1 MSDVTGRNTKG
12 QFIAGNPQAQTAA
25 LKHGLYAFKLTG
37 KIPSLRGARAL
48 MHDLDRLRKELEVI
62 TPGMN
67 VKKSLLIGQ
76 VVNARGFMRL
86 FEMYVK
92 QAGLLNP
99 RLYPRG
105 VIDFQPGFKTYL
117 SFAALQHKAL
127 LALGLN
133 TEEAEKVLTPIEYIE
148 QFDKAKA
155 KAKKKVKK

>member
-1 MSDVTGRNTKG
+1 MTDNTGRNTKG
-12 QFIAGNPQAQTAA
+12 QFIKGNPHAA
-25 LKHGLYAFKLTG
+25 VANLKHGLYAFKLTG
-37 KIPSLRGARAL
+37 KVPSLRGARAL
-48 MHDLDRLRKELEVI
+48 MHDLDRLRKELEAI

-67 VKKSLLIGQ
+67 VKKGLLIDQ
-76 VVNARGFMRL
+76 VVSARGFMRL

-117 SFAALQHKAL
+117 SFAAQQHRAIM
-127 LALGLN
+127 ALGLN
-133 TEEAEKVLTPIEYIE
+133 IEDAEEILTPIEYIE

-155 KAKKKVKK
+155 KAKKKAKK